1 MYARLKPFRCQHVS
15 NRGGAVDSC
24 DYHTSR
30 GIPDQFLA
38 QLFDARRR
46 HGLGDTVVTQD
57 QLIAALK
64 EANQRRVEAAMILL
78 SSICRIESY
87 ARRTTFELRSLC
99 IGGQSKIN
107 TEEKR
112 NQFSQYA

>member
-46 HGLGDTVVTQD
+46 HGLEDTIVTQD

-64 EANQRRVEAAMILL
+64 EANQRRVEFCFLVFAALNRMQGVYNL
-78 SSICRIESY
+78 
-87 ARRTTFELRSLC
+87 RTTFASHWWPV
-99 IGGQSKIN
+99 KIKHRGE
-107 TEEKR
+107 T
-112 NQFSQYA
+112 